1 MSLRT
6 LSLVA
11 FLAASVQSLPHNNT
25 RVTYADSKQHLRDDW
40 VLATSQRSDMALSP
54 SPPTH
59 ELLFCVKQNN
69 LPKLKSLLESISDPS
84 SPRFQQYL
92 SFSQVGD
99 ILNNTQGVTAVV
111 DWLTASGANVTSVTP
126 RGEYI
131 SASAP
136 LALWSQLLDTEF
148 YTMRHIQSS
157 HRISRCNTY
166 SLPQSIAQHVQS
178 VAHTTQLPLR
188 HQAPRLRQ
196 PATTLSGQTHYG
208 DPAVGCEAD
217 EQAVQVQGLAG
228 KFCSPDCA
236 SAACPTDVPAGV
248 TAAPQCALK
257 TSASEKRC
265 ALICSAS
272 TDLKSLRAG
281 DAVCGKATCQSIQ
294 GTGICT
300 YGAAPGPS
308 RTVNLAVLR
317 KAYNLPADS
326 GSQTHGSQA
335 VFETDGQSYSPEDLS
350 TFAKREGFVAPKI
363 NDIGGHV
370 VKDCSGDECIEANL
384 DVQYITGVAP
394 KVPTTFWFV
403 TKTTSFYEY
412 LVAVAQQKEPVLVH
426 SISYGADERALESS
440 VKDSFDTEMIK
451 LGLMGVTVMAATG
464 DDGVAGQ
471 EARPNLQGKSACGY
485 NPSFPASS
493 PYVTAVGATQGIEAG
508 GPELACGSST
518 GGQISTGGGF
528 SDYYE
533 QPKWQASAVAGY
545 FAAGKKAAG
554 GYDKSGRGYPD
565 VALAG
570 YNYETIINGFVS
582 PGSGTSASTP
592 VFAGFVSLVNSA
604 RLAAGKPP
612 VGFLNPALYA
622 PNATDIYNDVTSGFN
637 NCAAKELACCK
648 QGFHAAKGWDP
659 LTGWGSVDF
668 AKFAERMV

>member
-1 MSLRT
+1 MSLQT

-11 FLAASVQSLPHNNT
+11 LLAASVQSLPHSNT

-40 VLATSQRSDMALSP
+40 FLATSHLSDMALSHP
-54 SPPTH
+54 SRPTH

-69 LPKLKSLLESISDPS
+69 LPELKSLLESVSDPS

-99 ILNNTQGVTAVV
+99 ILNNTQGVEQVV
-111 DWLTASGANVTSVTP
+111 DWLTAAGANVTSVTS

-148 YTMRHIQSS
+148 YTMQHIQSS
-157 HRISRCNTY
+157 HRISRCNAY
-166 SLPQSIAQHVQS
+166 SLPHSIAQHVQS
-178 VAHTTQLPLR
+178 VAHTTQLPPR

-196 PATTLSGQTHYG
+196 AAT
-208 DPAVGCEAD
+208 
-217 EQAVQVQGLAG
+217 
-228 KFCSPDCA
+228 
-236 SAACPTDVPAGV
+236 
-248 TAAPQCALK
+248 
-257 TSASEKRC
+257 
-265 ALICSAS
+265 
-272 TDLKSLRAG
+272 
-281 DAVCGKATCQSIQ
+281 
-294 GTGICT
+294 GT
-300 YGAAPGPS
+300 PS
-308 RTVNLAVLR
+308 VNLAVLR
-317 KAYNLPADS
+317 KAYNLGADS
-326 GSQTHGSQA
+326 ASQTHGSQA
-335 VFETDGQSYSPEDLS
+335 VFESVDQNYSPEDLS
-350 TFAKREGFVAPKI
+350 TFAKREGFTAPKI

-370 VKDCSGDECIEANL
+370 LKECTKHLCGEANL
-384 DVQYITGVAP
+384 DVQYITAVAP
-394 KVPTTFWFV
+394 KVPTTFWYV

>member
-1 MSLRT
+1 MGRALEYIRAPAPRTNRFVFPPCLLRMSLQT

-11 FLAASVQSLPHNNT
+11 LLAAFVQSLPQSHT

-40 VLATSQRSDMALSP
+40 VRASSAHVAVSSSQL
-54 SPPTH
+54 TH

-69 LPKLKSLLESISDPS
+69 LTELKRLLESVSDPS

-136 LALWSQLLDTEF
+136 LALWSELLDTEC
-148 YTMRHIQSS
+148 YTVTHVASS
-157 HRISRCNTY
+157 DRINRCNAY
-166 SLPQSIAQHVQS
+166 SLPHSIAQHVQS

-196 PATTLSGQTHYG
+196 PATTPSGQTHYG

-281 DAVCGKATCQSIQ
+281 DAVCGNATCQSIQ

-326 GSQTHGSQA
+326 ASQTHGSQA

-350 TFAKREGFVAPKI
+350 TFAKREGVVAPKI

-403 TKTTSFYEY
+403 TNTTLLWPSRRS
-412 LVAVAQQKEPVLVH
+412 LCWCTPSA
-426 SISYGADERALESS
+426 
-440 VKDSFDTEMIK
+440 TE
-451 LGLMGVTVMAATG
+451 LM
-464 DDGVAGQ
+464 
-471 EARPNLQGKSACGY
+471 S
-485 NPSFPASS
+485 
-493 PYVTAVGATQGIEAG
+493 
-508 GPELACGSST
+508 ELL
-518 GGQISTGGGF
+518 
-528 SDYYE
+528 
-533 QPKWQASAVAGY
+533 
-545 FAAGKKAAG
+545 KAA
-554 GYDKSGRGYPD
+554 S
-565 VALAG
+565 
-570 YNYETIINGFVS
+570 
-582 PGSGTSASTP
+582 
-592 VFAGFVSLVNSA
+592 
-604 RLAAGKPP
+604 
-612 VGFLNPALYA
+612 
-622 PNATDIYNDVTSGFN
+622 
-637 NCAAKELACCK
+637 
-648 QGFHAAKGWDP
+648 
-659 LTGWGSVDF
+659 
-668 AKFAERMV
+668 

>member
-148 YTMRHIQSS
+148 YTMRHMQSS
-157 HRISRCNTY
+157 HRISRCNAY
-166 SLPQSIAQHVQS
+166 SLPHSIAQHVQS
-178 VAHTTQLPLR
+178 VAYTTQLPLR
-188 HQAPRLRQ
+188 HQAPRL
-196 PATTLSGQTHYG
+196 PSGKTHYG

-217 EQAVQVQGLAG
+217 EQAVQVKGIAG

-236 SAACPTDVPAGV
+236 KAACPTDVPAGV
-248 TAAPQCALK
+248 TAAPQCALNTGTDK
-257 TSASEKRC
+257 KC
-265 ALICSAS
+265 ALICSPS

-281 DAVCGKATCQSIQ
+281 DGMCGKATCQPA
-294 GTGICT
+294 GGRGICT
-300 YGAAPGPS
+300 YSSPA
-308 RTVNLAVLR
+308 VNLAVLR
-317 KAYNLPADS
+317 KAYNLPADAAS
-326 GSQTHGSQA
+326 RTHGSQA
-335 VFETDGQSYSPEDLS
+335 VFETDGQSYNPKDLS
-350 TFAKREGFVAPKI
+350 TFAKMNGFTAPKI
-363 NDIGGHV
+363 KDIGGHV
-370 VKDCSGDECIEANL
+370 VTECNEQTQECIEANL
-384 DVQYITGVAP
+384 DVQYITAVAP
-394 KVPTTFWFV
+394 KVPTTYWSV
-403 TKTTSFYEY
+403 AVTTSFYEY

-426 SISYGADERALESS
+426 SISYGAPEQEIESS
-440 VKDSFDTEMIK
+440 AKDSFDTEMIK
-451 LGLMGVTVMAATG
+451 LGLMGVTVIVSSG
-464 DDGVAGQ
+464 DDGVSSQ
-471 EARPNLQGKSACGY
+471 QARSVLQGKSACGY
-485 NPSFPASS
+485 TPSFPASS

-545 FAAGKKAAG
+545 FAAGKKAAP
-554 GYDKSGRGYPD
+554 GYDKTGRGYPD
-565 VALAG
+565 VSLAG
-570 YNYETIINGFVS
+570 HNYEIVVGGVAQLE
-582 PGSGTSASTP
+582 SGTSASSP

-612 VGFLNPALYA
+612 LGFLNPALYSS
-622 PNATDIYNDVTSGFN
+622 NATDIYNDITSGFN
-637 NCAAKELACCK
+637 NCAAAQGSLVCCE

-659 LTGWGSVDF
+659 LTGRGSVDF
-668 AKFAERMV
+668 ARFAERMV